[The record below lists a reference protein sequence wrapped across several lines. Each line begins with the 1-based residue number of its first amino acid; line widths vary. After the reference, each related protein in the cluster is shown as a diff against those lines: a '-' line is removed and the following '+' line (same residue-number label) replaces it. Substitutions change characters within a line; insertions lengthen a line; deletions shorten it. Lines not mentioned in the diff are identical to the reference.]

1 MALAR
6 LALAWFALTL
16 GVAVAAPMLQPQA
29 VQLVCDA
36 VGGVKLVA
44 LQGDGSAGGQVL
56 HGLDCVLCLS
66 GGAAPVATPL
76 PPTLPPASDCGQAR
90 KQESAACVQQARAP
104 LPARGPPAYS

>member
-66 GGAAPVATPL
+66 GGAAPAATPL
-76 PPTLPPASDCGQAR
+76 PPTLPPASDCGPGREPGQAR
-90 KQESAACVQQARAP
+90 AVHQARAP